1 MMIVTPGGTELT
13 ASGQAFAMMQHH
25 AGGVLRHASP
35 NAVVTEQDGTLTMTA
50 VNPSFDQPRTVQLCA
65 GGEPSA
71 LLYAGSRAAP
81 FTRFDLQPVAP
92 ERKDDAWQVVMPP
105 HSMLLVKI
113 RPEQ

>member
-1 MMIVTPGGTELT
+1 
-13 ASGQAFAMMQHH
+13 
-25 AGGVLRHASP
+25 
-35 NAVVTEQDGTLTMTA
+35 MTA

-105 HSMLLVKI
+105 HSMLIMQL
-113 RPEQ
+113 RTETEG

>member
-25 AGGVLRHASP
+25 
-35 NAVVTEQDGTLTMTA
+35 
-50 VNPSFDQPRTVQLCA
+50 A